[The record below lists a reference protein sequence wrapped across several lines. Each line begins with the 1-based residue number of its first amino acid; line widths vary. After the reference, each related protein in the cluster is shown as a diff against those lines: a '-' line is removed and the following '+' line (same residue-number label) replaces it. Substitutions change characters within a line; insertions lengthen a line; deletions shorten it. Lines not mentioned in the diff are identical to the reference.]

1 MVVVDAT
8 VVVAALVDTGPDGRW
23 ADAVLS
29 SGSLAAP
36 HLMPA
41 EVANILR
48 RLAAAGEIADAA
60 ASAACEDLMDL
71 RVELFPWLPFARRV
85 WSLRQNVTA
94 YDAWYA
100 ALAEE
105 LDAPLATLD
114 LRLARSSGP
123 TCRFRVPE
131 SGWRPRG
138 R

>member
-23 ADAVLS
+23 AEGVLS
-29 SGSLAAP
+29 SGPLAAP

-60 ASAACEDLMDL
+60 ASAACDDLMDL
-71 RVELFPWLPFARRV
+71 RVELFPWLPFARRA
-85 WSLRQNVTA
+85 WSLRRNVTA
-94 YDAWYA
+94 YDGWYV

-105 LDAPLATLD
+105 LDAPLVTLD
-114 LRLARSSGP
+114 LRLARSTGP

-131 SGWRPRG
+131 V
-138 R
+138 

>member
-23 ADAVLS
+23 AEAMLS
-29 SGSLAAP
+29 SGPLAAP

-60 ASAACEDLMDL
+60 ASAACADLMDL
-71 RVELFPWLPFARRV
+71 RVELFPWLPFARRA
-85 WSLRQNVTA
+85 WSLRRNVTP

-105 LDAPLATLD
+105 LDVPLATLD

-131 SGWRPRG
+131 G
-138 R
+138 